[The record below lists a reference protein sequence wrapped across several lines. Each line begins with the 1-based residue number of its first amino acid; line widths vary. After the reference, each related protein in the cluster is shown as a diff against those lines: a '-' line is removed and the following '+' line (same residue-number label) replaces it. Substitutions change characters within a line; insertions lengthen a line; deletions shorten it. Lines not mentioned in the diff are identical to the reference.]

1 MNIYVSS
8 LFLEMCCLKD
18 SLQWRHMDEE
28 SRLPP
33 EVVITR
39 VRTTSYF
46 RKHSSVKLPRLSVD
60 QCGGW
65 LLPFVSW
72 LRLISSTVP
81 TFMSDWLASW
91 RPTAAVPLRSLRAWR
106 PSGGRSSLC
115 CGSVSSELGTVGE
128 SPPAHKHT
136 HSDGLTVNIT
146 RLTLPNGY

>member
-1 MNIYVSS
+1 MFPIKLPAVLLPFKKTPSS
-8 LFLEMCCLKD
+8 GLVPN
-18 SLQWRHMDEE
+18 
-28 SRLPP
+28 LPP
-33 EVVITR
+33 EVVTTR

-46 RKHSSVKLPRLSVD
+46 RKHSSQTLPRLSVD

-72 LRLISSTVP
+72 LHLIYSTVP

-91 RPTAAVPLRSLRAWR
+91 RPTAAVPPRSLRAWR

-128 SPPAHKHT
+128 SPPAHT
-136 HSDGLTVNIT
+136 HGGGLAASIT